1 MRILSAMTMRRGHL
15 IGTRIVAV
23 LFALLGL
30 NAINELLDMIS
41 GSSDGP
47 VTLAALQA
55 VVGLTAIATAFGAWT
70 GARWAPVIATV
81 YGLIAGAMIVS
92 LGPLLEMPA
101 EERGGLLV
109 GGAIVLGF
117 ALVCAGYLRWAS
129 RRVQPPA
136 PTNPP

>member
-1 MRILSAMTMRRGHL
+1 MSERRAPRIGA
-15 IGTRIVAV
+15 RIVAV

-30 NAINELLDMIS
+30 NALNELLDMVS

-55 VVGLTAIATAFGAWT
+55 VVGLAAIATAFAAWT
-70 GARWAPVIATV
+70 GARAAPVLATI
-81 YGLIAGAMIVS
+81 YGVIAGAMVVA

-101 EERGGLLV
+101 EERGGLLL

-117 ALVCAGYLRWAS
+117 SLACAWYLHWAS
-129 RRVQPPA
+129 SRARTSTPA
-136 PTNPP
+136 DAP

>member
-1 MRILSAMTMRRGHL
+1 MTLRRGHL
-15 IGTRIVAV
+15 IGMRIVAV

-30 NAINELLDMIS
+30 NAINELLDMVT

-47 VTLAALQA
+47 RTLAALQA
-55 VVGLTAIATAFGAWT
+55 TVGLAAIATAFGAWI
-70 GARWAPVIATV
+70 GARWAPLLAVVYGVIA
-81 YGLIAGAMIVS
+81 AAMIVA